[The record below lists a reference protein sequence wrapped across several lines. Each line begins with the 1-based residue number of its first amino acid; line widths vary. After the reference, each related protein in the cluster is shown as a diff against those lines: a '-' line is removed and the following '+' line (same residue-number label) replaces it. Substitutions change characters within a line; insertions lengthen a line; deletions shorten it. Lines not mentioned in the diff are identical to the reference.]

1 MNLRSVVFRPGAV
14 CELHPIML
22 DMKTR
27 TLATSILTA
36 AALFTMAPAASA
48 APTGTGS
55 DVAETTG
62 FAKGTRDFFCYNFG
76 MFCD

>member
-1 MNLRSVVFRPGAV
+1 
-14 CELHPIML
+14 
-22 DMKTR
+22 MKTR
-27 TLATSILTA
+27 TFATSILTA